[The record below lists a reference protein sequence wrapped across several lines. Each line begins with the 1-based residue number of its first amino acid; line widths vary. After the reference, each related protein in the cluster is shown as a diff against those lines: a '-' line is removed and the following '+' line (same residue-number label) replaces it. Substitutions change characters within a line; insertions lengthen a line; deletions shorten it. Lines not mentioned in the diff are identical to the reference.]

1 MSCLIVFWRIQ
12 VKHCKTRS
20 RMSTWETYWETSMNY
35 WGGQGVTLIQRSAQ
49 IDSMFVHW
57 KNHVTCECCI
67 VKSSRNT
74 TNIYKQYYYNLL
86 QEYYQCYQSFFFPT
100 CAGMKFTTINPISLG
115 QGNLETG
122 DGDICWSISGLF
134 LERVDGWWG
143 DSWMYPY
150 QCTPM
155 GNPYISPI

>member
-1 MSCLIVFWRIQ
+1 MFDCFLEDSSQTLQNQIKNEHLRNIL
-12 VKHCKTRS
+12 RNI
-20 RMSTWETYWETSMNY
+20 YDY

-134 LERVDGWWG
+134 LERVDG
-143 DSWMYPY
+143 
-150 QCTPM
+150 
-155 GNPYISPI
+155 

>member
-1 MSCLIVFWRIQ
+1 MFDCFLEDSSQTLQKQIKNEHLRNIL
-12 VKHCKTRS
+12 RNI
-20 RMSTWETYWETSMNY
+20 YDY

-134 LERVDGWWG
+134 LERVDG
-143 DSWMYPY
+143 
-150 QCTPM
+150 
-155 GNPYISPI
+155 